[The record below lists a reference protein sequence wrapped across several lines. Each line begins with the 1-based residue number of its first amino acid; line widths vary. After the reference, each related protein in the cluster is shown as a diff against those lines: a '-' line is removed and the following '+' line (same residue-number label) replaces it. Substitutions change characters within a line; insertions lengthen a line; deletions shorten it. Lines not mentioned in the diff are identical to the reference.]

1 MRAGVNYGG
10 THIVNVS
17 LEGPIAGATGIAS
30 AEVEADLVRA
40 DQAEPVSR
48 AASVAWYFDNMNGLQ
63 GGEPLQN
70 LAREFRALV
79 IGAQRDSRKINE
91 LLAPLAGRFEQG
103 RKALAEAYDALAL
116 QNTIIKPLLDD
127 GRMAATVLEFEMV
140 RQPNGQAVWR
150 QVEESAFT
158 LYRAILKLY
167 RYRDQLEADTREKLE
182 EIARNAR
189 DVFLQA
195 FLLLERQ
202 PSYVATRGWVQSA
215 RALLSSLR

>member
-103 RKALAEAYDALAL
+103 RKALAEA
-116 QNTIIKPLLDD
+116 
-127 GRMAATVLEFEMV
+127 
-140 RQPNGQAVWR
+140 
-150 QVEESAFT
+150 
-158 LYRAILKLY
+158 
-167 RYRDQLEADTREKLE
+167 DTREKLE

-195 FLLLERQ
+195 FLWLERQ
-202 PSYVATRGWVQSA
+202 PSYVATRGWVESA